1 MKKENLMSAIRLPS
15 DQELELEK
23 AEKNFLKDFKTAVGA
38 DHGIQ
43 EALDNLGKK
52 ITQAIAAKREMIGK
66 MKGID
71 ELLKAIKTDPNARV
85 TQEQIAEYDELVTR
99 YAQLLENN
107 QSLVDGI
114 KDIVLVYRSF
124 LGKKDAYYS
133 SYTKLVDLQ
142 SKFSDNVYKYRKLT
156 NKLQTGD
163 KVRQLEVDI
172 RDEDNELER
181 QKKENVRQLASL
193 IEEGKTVDAA
203 WLKLKDFIKECSF

>member
-1 MKKENLMSAIRLPS
+1 MSAIRLPS
-15 DQELELEK
+15 DQELELDK
-23 AEKNFLKDFKTAVGA
+23 AEKNFLKDFKTAVAA

-43 EALDNLGKK
+43 EALDTLGKK
-52 ITQAIAAKREMIGK
+52 ITQGIAAKREMIGK

-71 ELLKAIKTDPNARV
+71 ELLKVIKSDPNARV
-85 TQEQIAEYDELVTR
+85 TQEQIAEYDQLVTR
-99 YAQLLENN
+99 YSQLLENN

-133 SYTKLVDLQ
+133 SYSKLVDLQ
-142 SKFSDNVYKYRKLT
+142 SKFADNVYKYRKLT

-172 RDEDNELER
+172 RDEDNELDR
-181 QKKENVRQLASL
+181 QKRENVRQLANL
-193 IEEGKTVDAA
+193 VEEGKAVDAA

>member
-1 MKKENLMSAIRLPS
+1 MSAIRLPS
-15 DQELELEK
+15 DQELNLTQ
-23 AEKNFLKDFKTAVGA
+23 AEKNFLKDFKSAVAA

-43 EALDNLGKK
+43 EALDNLAKK
-52 ITQAIAAKREMIGK
+52 ITGAIGAKREMVGK

-71 ELLKAIKTDPNARV
+71 ELLKAIKSDPNARV
-85 TQEQIAEYDELVTR
+85 SQEQIAEYDQLVTR

-107 QSLVDGI
+107 QSLVDGL

-133 SYTKLVDLQ
+133 SYSKLVDLQ
-142 SKFSDNVYKYRKLT
+142 SKFADNVNKYRKMT

-172 RDEDNELER
+172 RDEDNELDR

-193 IEEGKTVDAA
+193 VEEGKAVDAA
-203 WLKLKDFIKECSF
+203 WLKLKDFIKEFSF